1 MPQKRSG
8 PRPPLESSRTPRPL
22 RAAPRRGHAPLT
34 TPAARRGPLR
44 GIPLKPHGSLTA
56 SPPPSGGPRVGA
68 APLPPLRPD
77 AGRSGGYPLIPHG
90 SLTASPPPSGGPRV
104 GASPLPGGPARA
116 ARGYPR
122 TPLESSRTPRPLRA
136 APRRGQAPLQP
147 QRPDTGRAGDTPAP
161 PWRPMASLEPFVPN
175 LRAEGIFHPLRPP
188 AERVLAP
195 TLCPTLRVDT
205 AWAYLHLCQ

>member
-1 MPQKRSG
+1 MAPAPLWSPHGLPALFGRPRVGGTPPYHPGG
-8 PRPPLESSRTPRPL
+8 PA
-22 RAAPRRGHAPLT
+22 RAAQGDTPETPWKPHGFPAPFGRPPRRG
-34 TPAARRGPLR
+34 
-44 GIPLKPHGSLTA
+44 
-56 SPPPSGGPRVGA
+56 

-90 SLTASPPPSGGPRV
+90 SLTASPPPPFGRPRV
-104 GASPLPGGPARA
+104 GSTPPYHPSGPARA
-116 ARGYPR
+116 ARGEPR